1 MDLFCK
7 NVREAI
13 LRISQSSGHGH
24 VPTCFSIVEIL
35 RAVYETIRHDPKR
48 PDWPERDIFIL
59 SKGHA
64 ALGLYCTL
72 AYYDYF
78 PISDV
83 YSFGKFGS
91 RFGCHAD
98 RLKIPGIEVSTGSL
112 GHGIGIAVGM
122 ALGLRIS
129 GSVRKVYVLVGDGES
144 NEGTVWEA
152 VMVAVNRGLDNLTII
167 YDDNRSHGRGLQIT
181 EPVAQFRGFGC
192 NVVSVDGHDVEA
204 LKEAFLQRSSGVK
217 VLVARTLK
225 GYGCETLS
233 CNHYEWHRRSP
244 NDTEL
249 AVLMGELNA
258 KTV

>member
-7 NVREAI
+7 NVRETI

-24 VPTCFSIVEIL
+24 IPTCFSIIEIL
-35 RAVYETIRHDPKR
+35 CALYETMRHDPKR
-48 PDWPERDIFIL
+48 PDWSERDIFIL

-72 AYYDYF
+72 AYHDYF
-78 PISDV
+78 PVSEV
-83 YSFGKFGS
+83 LSFGKFGS
-91 RFGCHAD
+91 NFGCHAD
-98 RLKIPGIEVSTGSL
+98 RLKVPGIEASTGSL

-122 ALGLRIS
+122 ALGLKIS
-129 GSVRKVYVLVGDGES
+129 DSRRKVFVLVGDGEA

-152 VMVAVNRGLDNLTII
+152 VMVAVNRGLNNLTII
-167 YDDNRSHGRGLQIT
+167 YDNNRSHERGLQIT
-181 EPVAQFRGFGC
+181 DPAAQFRGFGC
-192 NVVSVDGHDVEA
+192 DVVTADGHDVNAVKEA
-204 LKEAFLQRSSGVK
+204 LNREAQGVK
-217 VLVARTLK
+217 VIVAQTLK

-244 NDTEL
+244 DNAEL
-249 AVLMGELNA
+249 ALLMGELNA